1 MDAQHEGVPDVSPPS
16 PQDFSH
22 VSMDTI
28 LQTFQQAAGPSSMVG
43 DMPFPTSAFARS
55 LQEVLH
61 VHIPMILEQTRK
73 VIDGV

>member
-1 MDAQHEGVPDVSPPS
+1 MDAQHEGTDIPQPS

-22 VSMDTI
+22 VSVDTI
-28 LQTFQQAAGPSSMVG
+28 LQTFQQATDPSNMVG
-43 DMPFPTSAFARS
+43 EIPFPTSAYARS
-55 LQEVLH
+55 LQDILH